1 MNVWRVMLHGAVIDE
16 AGNKIPKQRNWEKEE
31 ILLKYYLDN
40 NVVAIG
46 WPIDNQMSDVNSF
59 EEYLNYANKKYNND
73 EGFKRSIPKFG
84 TEISADDLIW
94 IKSNDKYYI
103 AKVAQD
109 SKWRYSSDNEA
120 KRCDACNQI
129 TNIIW
134 KEIDEKLLLELKKI
148 KLKNHWNGRTLQQIT
163 QTECIDFSKYAFNKT
178 FGLDYFKTGY
188 AMGTPFTEMLKL
200 LKNNKNLILQGAPGT
215 GKTYKTAELALRVI
229 GAIGEDEQLN
239 HAQIMERYNSYVNK
253 GQIEFVTFHQSM
265 DYEDF
270 VEGLKPELIKSE
282 EDDKCIGINYI
293 EKPGV
298 FQEICNRAQNNVQED
313 FDKDNL
319 NKENFET
326 AWMTL
331 IDKLNENEKIKI
343 PLITQGKSI
352 NLFLNKT
359 GSGLSSKPLNQTES
373 DYTNY
378 YTKEQLLNVYR
389 GEPGVNNGGHDNYRK
404 AIIEYMKKE
413 CSLKEYIQRE
423 LSSKAPL
430 KYVLIIDEINRG
442 NVSKI
447 FGELI
452 SLIEKD
458 KRKPV
463 GLPEDKTENIYH
475 PLFAK
480 LPYSKK
486 SFSVPSNLFIIG
498 TMNTTDRSVG
508 SLDYALRRRFAFYTV
523 ESDRNLVVRERGENS
538 EEVKL
543 FDAVKKFLNDKNN
556 ILEMDFSDLMV
567 GQSYFLTKTGEDI
580 EEKWKYE
587 IKPLLMEYYKDGI
600 IQNSV
605 ADYESASNFISKYNA
620 NDKEEPQDKAQQV
633 TTNNNASEDFSSGD
647 KQ

>member
-1 MNVWRVMLHGAVIDE
+1 MNVWRVILHGDVRDE
-16 AGNKIPKQRNWEKEE
+16 SGNKINYPKNKEE

-46 WPIDNQMSDVNSF
+46 WPIDEEMSDTNNF
-59 EEYLNYANKKYNND
+59 EEYWKYSNNVYD
-73 EGFKRSIPKFG
+73 SQDFKASVRAFG
-84 TEISADDLIW
+84 EYVKPEDLIW
-94 IKSNDKYYI
+94 AKSNNRYYI
-103 AKVAQD
+103 AQVSEK
-109 SKWRYSSDNEA
+109 SKWKYASDKEA
-120 KRCDACNQI
+120 LNCDACNQI
-129 TNIIW
+129 TNIEW
-134 KEIDEKLLLELKKI
+134 KEIDEDLLIELKKI
-148 KLKNHWNGRTLQQIT
+148 DLPSQWTPTTFQIINN
-163 QTECIDFSKYAFNKT
+163 EKKIEFSKKAFNKT
-178 FGLDYFKTGY
+178 FGQDYYKTGV
-188 AMGTPFTEMLKL
+188 TRDSSFTEMLKL

-229 GAIGEDEQLN
+229 GAIGKDEQLN
-239 HAQIMERYNSYVNK
+239 HTQIMKRYNSFANK

-298 FQEICNRAQNNVQED
+298 FQEICNRAQNNIQED
-313 FDKDNL
+313 IDRDNL
-319 NKENFET
+319 IKENFEK
-326 AWMTL
+326 AWQTL
-331 IDKLNENEKIKI
+331 IDKLNENETIRI

-352 NLFLNKT
+352 NLFLNKAGT
-359 GSGLSSKPLNQTES
+359 GLSSKPLNKTES

-389 GEPGVNNGGHDNYRK
+389 GEPGVKNGGHDNYRK

-413 CSLKEYIQRE
+413 CSLKEYIQTE
-423 LSSKAPL
+423 LSSKDPL

-458 KRKPV
+458 KRMPV
-463 GLPEDKTENIYH
+463 GLPEDQTENSYH
-475 PLFAK
+475 PLFAI

-508 SLDYALRRRFAFYTV
+508 SLDYALRRRFSFYTI
-523 ESDRNLVVRERGENS
+523 ESDRNLVVRERGEDS
-538 EEVKL
+538 EEIKL
-543 FDAVKKFLNDKNN
+543 YDAVKNFLNDKNN

-567 GQSYFLTKTGEDI
+567 GQSYFLTKDDEDI
-580 EEKWKYE
+580 EDKWKYE

-600 IQNSV
+600 IQRSV
-605 ADYESASNFISKYNA
+605 ADCDYESFTSKYNTD
-620 NDKEEPQDKAQQV
+620 NKEESQYKTKQEANSNLP
-633 TTNNNASEDFSSGD
+633 EDSGAGD

>member
-1 MNVWRVMLHGAVIDE
+1 MFRKV
-16 AGNKIPKQRNWEKEE
+16 
-31 ILLKYYLDN
+31 LLSTHFTN
-40 NVVAIG
+40 RAI
-46 WPIDNQMSDVNSF
+46 
-59 EEYLNYANKKYNND
+59 
-73 EGFKRSIPKFG
+73 
-84 TEISADDLIW
+84 
-94 IKSNDKYYI
+94 
-103 AKVAQD
+103 
-109 SKWRYSSDNEA
+109 
-120 KRCDACNQI
+120 
-129 TNIIW
+129 
-134 KEIDEKLLLELKKI
+134 
-148 KLKNHWNGRTLQQIT
+148 
-163 QTECIDFSKYAFNKT
+163 
-178 FGLDYFKTGY
+178 
-188 AMGTPFTEMLKL
+188 
-200 LKNNKNLILQGAPGT
+200 
-215 GKTYKTAELALRVI
+215 
-229 GAIGEDEQLN
+229 
-239 HAQIMERYNSYVNK
+239 NK

-359 GSGLSSKPLNQTES
+359 GTGLSSKPLNQTES

-389 GEPGVNNGGHDNYRK
+389 GEPGVKNGGHDNYRK

-413 CSLKEYIQRE
+413 CSLKEYIHRE
-423 LSSKAPL
+423 LSSKDPL

-633 TTNNNASEDFSSGD
+633 ATNNNASEDFSSGD